1 MSFSVSRISQNGFS
15 LVKLQDNA
23 TNTIITILPEYGA
36 LLHSFDV
43 VVNGQHLNII
53 DNFSSREQVEQ
64 DLAISYKSSKLSPF
78 VCRLRDGKYKID
90 DDEFE
95 FSQKYHDGN
104 AIHGLLYNKPFKIVS
119 EFADDNQA
127 SVSLRYHYK
136 REDPGYPFDYVC
148 EVRYTFIPQNV
159 LQVETTILN
168 LDTVE
173 IPVADGWHPYFK
185 LGGDN
190 INDYQIDVSTTSMV
204 ELDDQLLP
212 TGKLIFDPSY
222 FNQTTLG
229 YLELNNCYVIEPVE
243 QNPAAFLYNPAN
255 EAFVAIYTNS
265 RYPYLQLFTPPHRK
279 SIAIE
284 SLSAAPNCFNNG
296 MGLVMLTPNQSQ
308 TFTVWYQAGVAE
320 ND

>member
-1 MSFSVSRISQNGFS
+1 MSFSVSRISQNGLS

-23 TNTIITILPEYGA
+23 TNTITTILPEYGA
-36 LLHSFDV
+36 LLHSFV
-43 VVNGQHLNII
+43 IAVNGENLNII
-53 DNFSSREQVEQ
+53 DNYSGREHVEEEL
-64 DLAISYKSSKLSPF
+64 DISYKSSKLSPF

-90 DDEFE
+90 DEAFE
-95 FSQKYHDGN
+95 IGKKFGDGN

-127 SVSLRYHYK
+127 SVSLRYHFK
-136 REDPGYPFDYVC
+136 KEDPGYPFDYVC
-148 EVRYTFIPQNV
+148 EVRYTLIPQSV

-173 IPVADGWHPYFK
+173 IPIADGWHPYFQ
-185 LGGDN
+185 LGGND
-190 INDYQIDVSTTSMV
+190 INDYEIDVSTTSMV
-204 ELDDQLLP
+204 QFDDRLLP
-212 TGKLIFDPSY
+212 TGELIPDASR

-229 YLELNNCYVIEPVE
+229 GLELNHCYVVEPVE

-255 EAFVAIYTNS
+255 EVFLAIYTNS
-265 RYPYLQLFTPPHRK
+265 RYPYLQLYTPPHRK

-284 SLSAAPNCFNNG
+284 NLSGAPDCFNNG

-308 TFTVWYQAGVAE
+308 TFTVWYQSGVAE